1 MQSFKGKSV
10 HNGIV
15 MGPVVV
21 FRKFGQAERKEIADP
36 KAELDRLETALT
48 VSKQQLAQLY
58 EKALGQVGQASAAVF
73 EVHRMLLEDKR
84 YLEEISSKISREYM
98 NAEYAVALVGDN
110 FSKMFE
116 SMEDDYM
123 KARGADILDVSL
135 RVVSNLKGDRE
146 PAVQITCPSILVAE
160 DLSPSETMLLDREK
174 VLAIVTRFGSVHSHT
189 AILARMMNIPAIVN
203 VPFAPEDVK
212 DGETAIVDGFSGIMT
227 VAPDKRTAARA
238 EKRIIEEREKQ
249 ILLKELKG
257 KENITLDGR
266 KIRVCANIGSTAD
279 VSSVIENDAQG
290 IGLFRSEFLYIG
302 RDSYPTEDEQ
312 FDAYKQVLD
321 EMNGQ
326 SVVIRTLD
334 IGADKQADYLQIE
347 KEENPALGYR
357 GIRVCLTQKEM
368 FKTQLCALF
377 RAAYYGDISVL
388 YPMIISAEE
397 VEKIGEIVEEVGAE
411 LETEG
416 LLYKIPKQGIMIE
429 TPAAVMISDKLAEM
443 VDFLSIGTNDLAQYT
458 MAIDRQN
465 EKLDAFYNPHHE
477 AILRMIKMVV
487 DNAHACGKW
496 VGICGELAADE
507 QLTEMF
513 IRIGVDELSVAPS
526 MILKLRKKI
535 RQMCVKEPE

>member
-21 FRKFGQAERKEIADP
+21 FRKCGQAERKEITNP
-36 KAELDRLETALT
+36 QAELERLEAALVT
-48 VSKQQLAQLY
+48 SKQQLVQIY
-58 EKALGQVGQASAAVF
+58 EKTEKQLGQVSAAVF

-84 YLEEISSKISREYM
+84 YLEEIRSRILSEYV
-98 NAEYAVALVGDN
+98 NAEYAVALAGDN
-110 FSKMFE
+110 FSKIFE
-116 SMEDDYM
+116 AMADDYM
-123 KARGADILDVSL
+123 KARGADILDVSA
-135 RVVSNLKGDRE
+135 RVVSNLQGNRE
-146 PAVQITCPSILVAE
+146 SAVQMACPSVLVAE
-160 DLSPSETMLLDREK
+160 DLSPSETMLLERDK
-174 VLAIVTRFGSVHSHT
+174 VLALVTKFGSVHSHT
-189 AILARMMNIPAIVN
+189 AILARMMNVPALVN
-203 VPFAPEDVK
+203 VPFDLENVK
-212 DGETAIVDGFSGIMT
+212 SGETAIVDGFSGNMILS
-227 VAPDKRTAARA
+227 PDKKTELQT
-238 EKRIIEEREKQ
+238 EKRIVAEREKQ
-249 ILLKELKG
+249 ILLEELKG

-279 VSSVIENDAQG
+279 VGSVLENDAQG

-302 RDSYPTEDEQ
+302 RDSYPTEEEQ
-312 FDAYKQVLD
+312 FDAYKQVSD
-321 EMNGQ
+321 MMDGQ

-334 IGADKQADYLQIE
+334 IGADKQADYLQIK

-357 GIRVCLTQKEM
+357 GIRVCLTQTEM
-368 FKTQLCALF
+368 FKTQLRALF
-377 RAAYYGDISVL
+377 RAAYYGDISVM

-397 VEKIGEIVEEVGAE
+397 VEKIRELVKEVEVE
-411 LETEG
+411 LEEEG

-465 EKLDAFYNPHHE
+465 EKLDEFYNPHHE
-477 AILRMIKMVV
+477 AIFRMIKLVV

-507 QLTEMF
+507 ALTEMF

-535 RQMCVKEPE
+535 RQICVKEAE

>member
-48 VSKQQLAQLY
+48 VSKQQLAQLC

-84 YLEEISSKISREYM
+84 YLEEIRSKISREYM

-227 VAPDKRTAARA
+227 VAPDKRTATRA

-302 RDSYPTEDEQ
+302 RDSYPTEEEQ

-368 FKTQLCALF
+368 FKTQLRALF

>member
-1 MQSFKGKSV
+1 VQSFKGKSV

-146 PAVQITCPSILVAE
+146 PAVQIACPSILVAE

-203 VPFAPEDVK
+203 VPFAPEDVM

-227 VAPDKRTAARA
+227 VAPDKRTATRA

-368 FKTQLCALF
+368 FKTQLRALF

-477 AILRMIKMVV
+477 SILRMIKMVV

>member
-84 YLEEISSKISREYM
+84 YLEEIRSKISREYM

-227 VAPDKRTAARA
+227 VAPDKRTATRA

-302 RDSYPTEDEQ
+302 RDSYPTEEEQ

-368 FKTQLCALF
+368 FKTQLRALF

>member
-227 VAPDKRTAARA
+227 VEPDKRTATRA
-238 EKRIIEEREKQ
+238 EKRIIEEHEKQ
-249 ILLKELKG
+249 ILLEELKG

-302 RDSYPTEDEQ
+302 RDSYPTEEEQ

-368 FKTQLCALF
+368 FKTQLRALF

-535 RQMCVKEPE
+535 RQMCVKEP

>member
-58 EKALGQVGQASAAVF
+58 EKALGQVGQASAAIF

-84 YLEEISSKISREYM
+84 YLEEIRSKISREYM

-227 VAPDKRTAARA
+227 VAPDKRTATRA

-302 RDSYPTEDEQ
+302 RDSYPTEEEQ

-368 FKTQLCALF
+368 FKTQLRALF

>member
-21 FRKFGQAERKEIADP
+21 FRRNGQAERKKVTDL
-36 KAELDRLETALT
+36 KAELARLESALA
-48 VSKQQLAQLY
+48 VSKQQLIQLY
-58 EKALGQVGQASAAVF
+58 DKAAKQVGQASASLF

-84 YLEEISSKISREYM
+84 YLEEIRGKISNEYM
-98 NAEYAVALVGDN
+98 NAEYAVALVGDS

-116 SMEDDYM
+116 AMDDDYM
-123 KARGADILDVSL
+123 KARGADVMDVSL
-135 RVVSNLKGDRE
+135 RIVSNLQGDKE
-146 PAVQITCPSILVAE
+146 SAVQIACPSILVAE

-174 VLAIVTRFGSVHSHT
+174 VLAIVTKFGSVNSHT
-189 AILARMMNIPAIVN
+189 AILARMMNIPALVN
-203 VPFAPEDVK
+203 VPFELEEVK
-212 DGETAIVDGFSGIMT
+212 DGETAIVDGFSGNMT
-227 VAPDKRTAARA
+227 LAPDKRTAAKA
-238 EKRIIEEREKQ
+238 EKKIIEEHEKQ
-249 ILLKELKG
+249 ILLEELKG

-266 KIRVCANIGSTAD
+266 RIRICANIGSAAD
-279 VSSVIENDAQG
+279 VSSVLENDAQG

-302 RDSYPTEDEQ
+302 RDSYPTEEEQ
-312 FDAYKQVLD
+312 FEVYKQVADLMD
-321 EMNGQ
+321 GQ

-347 KEENPALGYR
+347 EEENPALGYR
-357 GIRVCLTQKEM
+357 GIRVCLTRTEM
-368 FKTQLCALF
+368 FKTQLRALF

-388 YPMIISAEE
+388 YPMIISVEE
-397 VEKIGEIVEEVGAE
+397 VEKIQELVAEVSRE
-411 LETEG
+411 LEAEG
-416 LLYKIPKQGIMIE
+416 LMYKIPKQGIMIE
-429 TPAAVMISDKLAEM
+429 TPAAVMISDRLAGM

-477 AILRMIKMVV
+477 AILRMIKLVV
-487 DNAHACGKW
+487 ENAHACGKW
-496 VGICGELAADE
+496 VGICGEMAADK

-526 MILKLRKKI
+526 MILRLRKKI
-535 RQMCVKEPE
+535 RQMCVKEAE